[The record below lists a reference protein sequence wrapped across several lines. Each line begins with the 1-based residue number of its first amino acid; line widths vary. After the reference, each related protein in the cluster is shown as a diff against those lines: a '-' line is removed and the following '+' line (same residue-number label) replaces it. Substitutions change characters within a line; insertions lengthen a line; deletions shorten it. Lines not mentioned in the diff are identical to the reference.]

1 MSLLQLGLFYYKWLV
16 EIIYLNLKPEKS
28 YASTDIICGG
38 SVLEILKRE
47 PAIIKYL
54 IKLLAQSDNSPS
66 KNKGKYLKT
75 LKNVSL
81 NFI

>member
-1 MSLLQLGLFYYKWLV
+1 MSLLQLGLFDYKWLV
-16 EIIYLNLKPEKS
+16 EIIYLNSKPEKS
-28 YASTDIICGG
+28 YGSKDITCGG

-54 IKLLAQSDNSPS
+54 IKLLAQSDNSLS

-75 LKNVSL
+75 LKNVKV
-81 NFI
+81 